1 VKKIILIGEISSYKA
16 IVISR
21 YIKNNYKD
29 ISIYSYDIKKFSK
42 YFITRHSDKHFVIN
56 SANFEE
62 DLKKIINNNKV
73 DYFFPV
79 INNSLYKLWL
89 RKNEFSNTL
98 DYLGDLETY
107 NILNDKIS
115 LHQLAEHL
123 GLMVPKRYDSI
134 VKAKTPYVVKPTN
147 LSSAKG
153 VIYVKSKKDIP
164 TDIKYDNIII
174 QQYVQGVGVGF
185 SFYSNNGVIKRGYGH
200 KRIAE
205 YPVSGGSSTY
215 RESYSNDKML
225 YIASKIVSHLN
236 YTGFAMFE
244 YKLTSANEIY
254 LIEVNP
260 RIWGSVNQG
269 LANGANFF
277 EDILGKTDTLINT
290 TKREKKTYLS
300 PLFYLS
306 SIKYIIKL
314 KFRPIYYFLKN
325 LRYNSADVSPF
336 TDPKGYISLLLRK
349 IL

>member
-1 VKKIILIGEISSYKA
+1 MKKIILVGEITSYKA
-16 IVISR
+16 IVISK
-21 YIKNNYKD
+21 YIKSNYND

-42 YFITRHSDKHFVIN
+42 YFITRHSDKHFIID
-56 SANFEE
+56 SSTFEE
-62 DLKKIINNNKV
+62 DLNKIIINNKV
-73 DYFFPV
+73 DYFLPV
-79 INNSLYKLWL
+79 INDSLYRLWR
-89 RKNEFSNTL
+89 RKKEYSNTL
-98 DYLGDLETY
+98 DYLGDIETY
-107 NILNDKIS
+107 NILNDKIR

-123 GLMVPKRYDSI
+123 GLMVPKRYDSM
-134 VKAKTPYVVKPTN
+134 VKAQIPYVVKPTN

-164 TDIKYDNIII
+164 TDIEYDNIII

-185 SFYSNNGVIKRGYGH
+185 SFYSSNGVIKNGYGH

-215 RESYSNDKML
+215 RESYSNDKMVD
-225 YIASKIVSHLN
+225 IASKIVGHLN
-236 YTGFAMFE
+236 YSGFAMFE
-244 YKLTSANEIY
+244 YKLTSENEIY

-269 LANGANFF
+269 LANGVNFF
-277 EDILGKTDTLINT
+277 EDILGKADILINT
-290 TKREKKTYLS
+290 PKREKKTYLS

-314 KFRPIYYFLKN
+314 EFRPIYYFLKN
-325 LRYNSADVSPF
+325 LRHNSSDVSPF
-336 TDPKGYISLLLRK
+336 IDPKGYISLILRK